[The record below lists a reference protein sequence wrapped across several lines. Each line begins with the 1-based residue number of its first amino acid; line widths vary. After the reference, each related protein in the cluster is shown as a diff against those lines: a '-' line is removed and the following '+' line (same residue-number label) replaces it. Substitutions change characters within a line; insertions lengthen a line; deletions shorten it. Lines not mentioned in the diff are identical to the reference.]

1 LDTEITNRDLP
12 SGLAAFISRY
22 FGFEGAGTTFSRE
35 LIA

>member
-1 LDTEITNRDLP
+1 LHTEITNRDLP

-22 FGFEGAGTTFSRE
+22 LGFERAGTTFIRE